1 MSNKLADALSPYLL
15 QHAQNP
21 VNWYPWGEE
30 AFEIAK
36 KENKPVLIS
45 IGYSACHW
53 CHVMAHESF
62 EDEQTAKYMNQHF
75 INIKVDREEHPD
87 VDHLYMDA
95 LQAMTGSGG
104 WPLNMF
110 VTPTKK
116 PFYGGTYFPPQRVYN
131 RSSWLEVLT
140 AINKTWTDNRDEVER
155 QADQMIQHLAQA
167 NLIQKGTIEKPQ
179 KKILDEITQQLLSQ
193 ADKKDGGFGGA
204 PKFLATPTIQ
214 YLLSYF
220 HFKEDDAQLSKE
232 ALAQALLTLDKMIEG
247 GIYDQ
252 IGGGFSRY
260 STDNEW
266 LAPHFEKMLYDNALM
281 VSVLSD
287 AYMISG
293 NEKYKEVIEE
303 TIEFCSTQ
311 LSAETALQEG
321 FYCAIDADSEGVEG
335 KYYTWT
341 YEQVLQAIPHPH
353 PALLAYFDIT
363 KEGNWEGVNILN
375 RALHRKEIL
384 VNYSLPLTEWY
395 NILNEGKEK
404 LLQKR
409 NQRIPPG
416 TDDKV
421 LLAWNAMMNIALCKA
436 SSAISHTAYLK
447 RAEQHL
453 EWMFQNFV
461 QEDGS
466 VFHVHK
472 EGHSYIAGKLD
483 DYAYLI
489 KAILVFTETAG
500 CNKYIKQANSLMEY
514 VQLHFK
520 NDSSPF
526 FNYSSKHQ
534 KDILV
539 QKVELYDGATPSA
552 NSILAESLYLLG
564 NIMERSEWVLQSESM
579 LMDMLN
585 QVKRYPSSFANWAVL
600 LQNAW
605 HGRMQLIF
613 TGKDAKEEFLLW
625 TQNYFPEVFTL
636 LLDRESEKELPIFE
650 GKPYQEQL
658 LLYLC
663 EDGSCQLPVKS
674 VNEIISEIKK
684 SRENIV

>member
-1 MSNKLADALSPYLL
+1 MSNRLTDALSPYLL

-21 VNWYPWGEE
+21 VNWYPWTEE

-45 IGYSACHW
+45 IGYAACHW

-62 EDEQTAKYMNQHF
+62 EDEEIAAYMNQHF

-110 VTPTKK
+110 VTPDKK

-140 AINKTWTDNRDEVER
+140 AIQKTWNENREEVER
-155 QADQMIQHLAQA
+155 QAEQMIQHLKQA
-167 NLIQKGTIEKPQ
+167 NLVQKGTVEEPQ
-179 KKILDEITQQLLSQ
+179 KKILDEIAQQLLQQS
-193 ADKKDGGFGGA
+193 DKINGGFGAA
-204 PKFLATPTIQ
+204 PKFLATATIQ

-220 HFKEDDAQLSKE
+220 HFKGEDATLAQES
-232 ALAQALLTLDKMIEG
+232 LAQALLTLDKMIDG

-266 LAPHFEKMLYDNALM
+266 LAPHFEKMLYDNALLLA
-281 VSVLSD
+281 VLSD
-287 AYMISG
+287 AYMITG
-293 NEKYKEVIEE
+293 NEKYKEIIEE
-303 TIEFCSTQ
+303 TIEFCTTQ
-311 LSAETALQEG
+311 LSAETAEQEG
-321 FYCAIDADSEGVEG
+321 FYCALDADSEGVEG

-341 YEQVLQAIPHPH
+341 YEQVLQAIPDPH

-363 KEGNWEGVNILN
+363 KAGNWEGVNILN
-375 RALHRKEIL
+375 RALHRKELL

-395 NILNEGKEK
+395 NILNDGKER
-404 LLQKR
+404 LLHKR
-409 NQRIPPG
+409 NGRIPPA

-436 SSAISHTAYLK
+436 AKALERKEYLEQ
-447 RAEQHL
+447 AEQHL
-453 EWMFQNFV
+453 NWLLRNFV
-461 QEDGS
+461 QQDGS
-466 VFHVHK
+466 ALHVHK
-472 EGHSYIAGKLD
+472 DGHSYIPGKLD

-489 KAILVFTETAG
+489 KALLVFTETSG
-500 CNKYIKQANSLMEY
+500 QTKFIKQATSLMQY
-514 VQLHFK
+514 VQDNFK
-520 NDSSPF
+520 SENSSF
-526 FNYSSKHQ
+526 FNYSAQYQ

-552 NSILAESLYLLG
+552 NSILAETLYLLG
-564 NIMERSEWVLQSESM
+564 TIMERNDWKLQSENM
-579 LMDMLN
+579 LMEL
-585 QVKRYPSSFANWAVL
+585 QSQIKRYPSSFSNWAVL

-605 HGRMQLIF
+605 YGRMQLIF
-613 TGKDAKEEFLLW
+613 TGKDAKQELLLW
-625 TQNYFPEVFTL
+625 GQNYFPEVFVL
-636 LLDRESEKELPIFE
+636 LLQKENEKELPIFE
-650 GKPYQEQL
+650 GKPYQERL

-663 EDGSCQLPVKS
+663 EEGSCKLPVKT
-674 VNEIISEIKK
+674 VAEIIKEIKI